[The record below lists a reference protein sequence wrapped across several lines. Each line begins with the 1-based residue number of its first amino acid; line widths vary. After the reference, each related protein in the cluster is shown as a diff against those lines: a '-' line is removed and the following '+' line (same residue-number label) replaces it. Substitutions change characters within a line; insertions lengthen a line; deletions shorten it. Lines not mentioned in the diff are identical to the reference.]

1 MGTGSGQ
8 RKSKETNNRETCSI
22 ETSTIQKNSRE
33 TMMNDEDRDKL
44 IVEMHTDIKWIKDWV
59 KDQGKYKLMV
69 WGALI
74 AAVISLVAK

>member
-1 MGTGSGQ
+1 
-8 RKSKETNNRETCSI
+8 
-22 ETSTIQKNSRE
+22 
-33 TMMNDEDRDKL
+33 MNDEERDML
-44 IVEMHTDIKWIKDWV
+44 LVEMRQDIKWIKDWI

>member
-1 MGTGSGQ
+1 MTDEQ
-8 RKSKETNNRETCSI
+8 RDEMLI
-22 ETSTIQKNSRE
+22 EMS
-33 TMMNDEDRDKL
+33 
-44 IVEMHTDIKWIKDWV
+44 TDIKWIKDWI

>member
-1 MGTGSGQ
+1 MT
-8 RKSKETNNRETCSI
+8 
-22 ETSTIQKNSRE
+22 
-33 TMMNDEDRDKL
+33 DEERDKL
-44 IVEMHTDIKWIKDWV
+44 TIEMHQDIKWIKEWI